1 MARLPPLRV
10 TTPAFNLI
18 QRHVGAVHQEMLGI
32 EHSAYEAAGD
42 AGLGRN
48 IVKYVQQ
55 RLGPQTRTWVGE
67 FRYYLWERP
76 TYTLWVANGKGITV
90 EVIPT
95 LTPQQALDAYREA
108 FSFLGP
114 V

>member
-10 TTPAFNLI
+10 TTPAINLI
-18 QRHVGAVHQEMLGI
+18 QHLGGAVHQEMLGI
-32 EHSAYEAAGD
+32 ERPAYEAAGN

-55 RLGPQTRTWVGE
+55 RLGPQTRTWTGE
-67 FRYYLWERP
+67 FRSYLWERP
-76 TYTLWVANGKGITV
+76 TYTLWVANRKGIAV
-90 EVIPT
+90 EVVPD
-95 LTPQQALDAYREA
+95 LAPGEVLDTYREA
-108 FSFLGP
+108 FSLLGP

>member
-10 TTPAFNLI
+10 TTPATNLI
-18 QRHVGAVHQEMLGI
+18 QQLENGYEKILDLDRP
-32 EHSAYEAAGD
+32 AYQAAHY

-48 IVKYVQQ
+48 IVKYTQL
-55 RLGPQTRTWVGE
+55 RLGRQTRTWVGYLR
-67 FRYYLWERP
+67 FYLWERP
-76 TYTLWVANGKGITV
+76 NYTLWVANGKGFHV

-108 FSFLGP
+108 FSLLGP
-114 V
+114 T